1 MQYGRLFLIPSPLGE
16 GAIDWI
22 IPSHVKQCIAN
33 LTYFVVEHPKTAR
46 HFLKQIALQRPIQA
60 ITLQTLD
67 KHTPIN
73 ELDSLL
79 GPIYA
84 GNDMGLLS
92 EAGCPAIADPGANLV
107 RIAHEKQIQVVPLV
121 GPSSILLALM
131 ASGLNGQCFSFHGY
145 LPIDKVSCAKKIIQM
160 ESESFKFNQTQIF
173 IETPYRNKKLFELL
187 AMHCQGSTHLCI
199 ASNLT
204 LQDEGINTK
213 TIKDWQTNLPD
224 FEKKPTVFLLHR
236 YQT

>member
-16 GAIDWI
+16 GALDWI
-22 IPSHVKQCIAN
+22 IPSYVKQCIAN

-46 HFLKQIALQRPIQA
+46 HFLKQIALQQPIQT
-60 ITLQTLD
+60 ITLKTLD
-67 KHTPIN
+67 KYTPVN

-107 RIAHEKQIQVVPLV
+107 RIAHEKKIQVVPLV

-145 LPIDKVSCAKKIIQM
+145 LPIDKMSCVKKIIQI
-160 ESESFKFNQTQIF
+160 ESESLKLNQTQIF
-173 IETPYRNKKLFELL
+173 IETPYRNKKLLELL
-187 AMHCQGSTHLCI
+187 TTHCQGSTYLCI

-204 LQDEGINTK
+204 MRDEAIKTK

-224 FEKKPTVFLLHR
+224 FEKKPTVFLLHQ
-236 YQT
+236 Y

>member
-1 MQYGRLFLIPSPLGE
+1 MQSGRLFLIPSPLGE
-16 GAIDWI
+16 GMLDWI
-22 IPSHVKQCIAN
+22 IPNHVKQCVAN

-46 HFLKQIALQRPIQA
+46 CFLKQIALQQPIQA

-67 KHTPIN
+67 KHTPTN
-73 ELDSLL
+73 ELDDLL

-92 EAGCPAIADPGANLV
+92 EAGCPAVADPGANLV
-107 RIAHEKQIQVVPLV
+107 RIAHEKQIQVIPLV

-145 LPIDKVSCAKKIIQM
+145 LPIDKMSCIKKIIQI
-160 ESESFKFNQTQIF
+160 ESESLKFNQTQIF
-173 IETPYRNKKLFELL
+173 IETPYRNKKLFDLL
-187 AMHCQGSTHLCI
+187 ATYCQGSTHLCI

-204 LQDEGINTK
+204 LRDEIIKTR
-213 TIKDWQTNLPD
+213 TIKDWQANPPD

-236 YQT
+236 Y

>member
-16 GAIDWI
+16 RAVDWV
-22 IPSHVKQCIAN
+22 IPNHVKQCIAN
-33 LTYFVVEHPKTAR
+33 LTHFIVEHPKTAR
-46 HFLKQIALQRPIQA
+46 HFLKQIALQQSIQDL
-60 ITLQTLD
+60 TLQILD
-67 KHTPIN
+67 KHTPVN
-73 ELDSLL
+73 VLDSLL
-79 GPIYA
+79 WPIYA

-107 RIAHEKQIQVVPLV
+107 RIAHEKRIQVVPLV

-131 ASGLNGQCFSFHGY
+131 ASGLNGQCFCFHGY
-145 LPIDKVSCAKKIIQM
+145 LPIDKMSCIKKIIQI
-160 ESESFKFNQTQIF
+160 ELESFKLNQTQIF

-187 AMHCQGSTHLCI
+187 ITHCQISTRLCI

-204 LQDEGINTK
+204 MQDETVK
-213 TIKDWQTNLPD
+213 TRSIKDWQTNLPD

>member
-46 HFLKQIALQRPIQA
+46 HFLKQIALQRPIQT
-60 ITLQTLD
+60 ITLQILD

-173 IETPYRNKKLFELL
+173 IETPYRNVPMIKDLIGFLNPN
-187 AMHCQGSTHLCI
+187 TRLCI
-199 ASNLT
+199 AANVSTDKENIKSMPVKLWK
-204 LQDEGINTK
+204 NTS
-213 TIKDWQTNLPD
+213 IEEYHDQPS
-224 FEKKPTVFLLHR
+224 VFIIGE
-236 YQT
+236 